1 MTKDWGKAAE
11 LYQKAADQGNAAA
24 QNNLGYLYENGDG
37 VPTDFAKAEQLYQ
50 KAADRGNQAAVA
62 NLKGYPDTENG

>member
-1 MTKDWGKAAE
+1 VTKDSEEAAQ
-11 LYQKAADQGNAAA
+11 LYQKAANQGYAAA

-50 KAADRGNQAAVA
+50 KAADQGNQAAIA
-62 NLKGYPDTENG
+62 NLKRLSRH